1 MRTLSRHAIV
11 ELVMRV
17 RLSDKGRMSMRQE
30 RMLGVAML
38 VAGLALVGVSISRMG
53 PEAMVQAQVAP
64 QTPAQRDEQP
74 GARPTTPAPEPAR
87 PQSKDNEGATTGS
100 SPPKSDERSPDR
112 PPATGTPLPP
122 APAEKTAPPI
132 RQ

>member
-1 MRTLSRHAIV
+1 
-11 ELVMRV
+11 MRV

-38 VAGLALVGVSISRMG
+38 VAGLALMGVSLTRMG
-53 PEAMVQAQVAP
+53 QDGIVQAQVTPPAP
-64 QTPAQRDEQP
+64 TQRDEQP
-74 GARPTTPAPEPAR
+74 GTRPTTPAPEPAR
-87 PQSKDNEGATTGS
+87 PQSKENEGSTTGS
-100 SPPKSDERSPDR
+100 SPPKSDGRAPDR

-132 RQ
+132 ERK